1 MLQTD
6 EAAQQ
11 AGVGEAPVA
20 GEGGGVKACQ
30 LGSVGHASG
39 GEVGALL
46 GREVLAGGHDVR
58 DEDPLSQAAQA
69 TMHATVIRDTKHDG
83 QVVGAEEGQ
92 AGQPEEHGHIV
103 GLESGHGGHG
113 ASSLV

>member
-1 MLQTD
+1 M
-6 EAAQQ
+6 
-11 AGVGEAPVA
+11 

-30 LGSVGHASG
+30 LGGVGHASV
-39 GEVGALL
+39 GEVGAPL

-58 DEDPLSQAAQA
+58 DEALLGEAAQA
-69 TMHATVIRDTKHDG
+69 AMHATVIRGIEHDG
-83 QVVGAEEGQ
+83 QIVGAEEGQ